1 MKLKINFN
9 VQHVQS
15 HTLVQYSKTH
25 TMYIIELTV
34 LAIMTCSD
42 SGICLNRDFTSSNIW
57 FGSED
62 RSMGMSLLRGS
73 FEESEETER
82 RGEGPLMLSG
92 T

>member
-1 MKLKINFN
+1 MSNMSNHIHLYNICTHN
-9 VQHVQS
+9 
-15 HTLVQYSKTH
+15 TH

>member
-1 MKLKINFN
+1 MSNHIHLYNICTHN
-9 VQHVQS
+9 
-15 HTLVQYSKTH
+15 TH